1 MSRRR
6 NIYGIFKR
14 ETKEKV
20 FEGDSTECAKFLGYA
35 NAHSFMNAKI
45 RGATDYYFDICG
57 QKPAGEYLKVK
68 CVCVVCGEEFLARP
82 HKGDRYCSDECR
94 KIAKRKRDA
103 INNNRKRK
111 TEITKDNDGL
121 VEKAKIAKEL
131 NITYGQLIA
140 KDTIEKFARVDVN
153 ELLGKL
159 KK

>member
-35 NAHSFMNAKI
+35 NAHSFMNVKI
-45 RGATDYYFDICG
+45 KGTTNYYFDICG
-57 QKPAGEYLKVK
+57 QKPAGEYLRVK
-68 CVCVVCGEEFLARP
+68 CVCVVCGVEFMARP

-103 INNNRKRK
+103 RKYGRNPG
-111 TEITKDNDGL
+111 ITKGADQL
-121 VEKAKIAKEL
+121 VEKARIAKEL

-140 KDTIEKFARVDVN
+140 KDTIEKFAKVNVN